1 MKKKIALLLSIVS
14 LFWLFSCFKKDS
26 ETNSGSL
33 STGTI
38 SSWNISSWTTNSST
52 IEILET
58 KEEKTESKDEV
69 KNFEKVQENSQK
81 DDFSAVNN
89 KNIKKIENKKIESKI
104 EEKTEIKNEKD
115 VEKASADIEKNL
127 NKLLNELDL
136 NTSSLD

>member
-1 MKKKIALLLSIVS
+1 MKKKIAVLLSIVS
-14 LFWLFSCFKKDS
+14 LFWLFSCFKKET

-33 STGTI
+33 STGAI
-38 SSWNISSWTTNSST
+38 SSWIISTWTTNSST

-58 KEEKTESKDEV
+58 KEEKTESKDQL

-89 KNIKKIENKKIESKI
+89 KNTKQTEDKKI
-104 EEKTEIKNEKD
+104 EEKTETKNEKD
-115 VEKASADIEKNL
+115 VEKASADIKKNL